1 MRGGIGWQVN
11 TVFKHSNIFQPGTSK
26 HEAKMEA
33 REELAKQGLSATSDK
48 LGARTAIYSYGTASK
63 YKDTWHSVAEFAKQE
78 HGLRDITKLEASH
91 IQAYLES
98 KIAEGVKYSTFQREC
113 AAIAKFE
120 QALTRFAQ
128 SDVAEKYKVSNT
140 EFNFKEAIESAREV
154 AKETLSR
161 DIKDRGFENAREVI
175 NNISRPESKI
185 AANIQYEGGAR
196 LSEACFIKESQ
207 LKGVTIDKVTGQE
220 VGKIHLDNTKG
231 GKERD
236 IMVSKETYLNLKAYI
251 NQHGEFRVNKNTYS
265 HDVNN
270 ASRQAGERVHDT
282 HSFRYC
288 YAQERYSQYLEAN
301 YTHEQALQSV
311 SWEMGHERADIT
323 LHYLR

>member
-26 HEAKMEA
+26 HEAKVEA

-78 HGLRDITKLEASH
+78 HGLRDMTKLEASH
-91 IQAYLES
+91 IQAYLEN

-175 NNISRPESKI
+175 NNISRDESKI
-185 AANIQYEGGAR
+185 AASVQYEGGAR
-196 LSEACFIKESQ
+196 ISEACYIKENQ
-207 LKGVTIDKVTGQE
+207 LKGYVIDKVTGE
-220 VGKIHLDNTKG
+220 EKGVIHLDNTKG

-236 IMVSKETYLNLKAYI
+236 IFVSKDTYQKLEQYI
-251 NQHGEFRVNKNTYS
+251 NQHGEFKLSKNTYS

-288 YAQERYSQYLEAN
+288 YAQERYGQYLEAN
-301 YTHEQALQSV
+301 YTHEQALQAT